1 MNRASLLERLI
12 IVVVFAGLSSAAGAA
27 GAAGDAAEGEARS
40 AICAACHGADGNSA
54 AGAFPKLAGQNERYL
69 VKQLMDI
76 QSGVRAVPQMAGQTD
91 GMSPQ
96 DMENL
101 AAFYAAQTMTI
112 GQAKADLVELGERI
126 YRAGLQDKGVAACTA
141 CHSPTGQGNGPAG
154 YPALGGQHAEYVA
167 AQLAAFRLGADQPD
181 KGRVNDGDTRIMRD
195 IAARLSDLEI
205 EAVSSYISGL
215 HP

>member
-12 IVVVFAGLSSAAGAA
+12 IVVLFAGLSSAAS
-27 GAAGDAAEGEARS
+27 AAGDAAQGEARS
-40 AICAACHGADGNSA
+40 ATCAACHGADGNSV

-69 VKQLMDI
+69 IKQLMDI

-91 GMSPQ
+91 DMSPQ

-101 AAFYAAQTMTI
+101 AAFYAAQTITL

-167 AQLAAFRLGADQPD
+167 SQLAAFRLGADQPE
-181 KGRVNDGDTRIMRD
+181 KGRINDGDTRIMRD
-195 IAARLSDLEI
+195 IASRLSDLEI
-205 EAVSSYISGL
+205 DAVSSYISGL

>member
-12 IVVVFAGLSSAAGAA
+12 IVVLFAGLSSAAS
-27 GAAGDAAEGEARS
+27 AAGDPAQGEARS
-40 AICAACHGADGNSA
+40 ATCAACHGADGNSV

-69 VKQLMDI
+69 IKQLMDI

-91 GMSPQ
+91 DMSPQ

-101 AAFYAAQTMTI
+101 AAFYAAQTITL

-167 AQLAAFRLGADQPD
+167 SQLAAFRLGADQPE
-181 KGRVNDGDTRIMRD
+181 KGRINDGDTRIMRD
-195 IAARLSDLEI
+195 IASRLSDLEI
-205 EAVSSYISGL
+205 DAVSSYISGL
-215 HP
+215 YP